1 MYPLNNFDVT
11 MSLPHNKTAMILNT
25 FCLIE
30 NKKIEDLSLYI
41 KNNILKNIEYSIPHS
56 CKIVDGFFKNEN
68 PYFIFDKNFN
78 INNHVFTYDSNK
90 INSLEDFVQSIYN
103 KEIDMTKPL
112 WEVHIINNYDKNG
125 NTAIIRRFHHSAI
138 EGELNA
144 KMMNIIFDEFIPF
157 TKKVK
162 KHKINAFNCSLS
174 IIKRYLLMIY
184 FFCKGFLI
192 KSNKVK
198 NNDLSEIVFR
208 IKNLDE
214 QKDQKIY
221 DSKIIPYKNIYNII
235 NNSKYSLLDVC
246 IYLFSKSYS
255 TWANLNDINIDR
267 TVNIIIPMSTESKNK
282 RMYGNNVMGAFVNI
296 HLNEKDDL
304 VRLEKISNSIKNAIG
319 IKKTSP
325 FSYYAS
331 GIQNYP
337 KKNGILKAF
346 NLMYKT
352 SWNNRKKIPI
362 KKDKSTQYSASVS
375 VKKILKSNNDY
386 TLSGN
391 RVIQVNTF
399 PPIIKSKYTLGINAM
414 FRVDKE
420 DLICS
425 VTAFKNVFP
434 DPKLFINI
442 IEKELSNIKYVIS
455 L

>member
-11 MSLPHNKTAMILNT
+11 MALPHNKTAMVLNT

-30 NKKIEDLSLYI
+30 NQKKEDLSLYI
-41 KNNILKNIEYSIPHS
+41 KNNILKNIKYSIPHS

-78 INNHVFTYDSNK
+78 IDNHLFTYNST
-90 INSLEDFVQSIYN
+90 INNNLDQLIQSIYN

-112 WEVHIINNYDKNG
+112 WEVHVINNYDKNG
-125 NTAIIRRFHHSAI
+125 NTAVIRRFQHSAI

-157 TKKVK
+157 TSKVK
-162 KHKINAFNCSLS
+162 KSTINILNCSAS
-174 IIKRYLLMIY
+174 IFKRYALMLYYFSAGYLL
-184 FFCKGFLI
+184 

-221 DSKIIPYKNIYNII
+221 DSKIIPYEKIENIVA
-235 NNSKYSLLDVC
+235 NSNYSLLDIC
-246 IYLFSKSYS
+246 IYLFSKSYY
-255 TWANLNDINIDR
+255 TWATNNSLIVDR
-267 TVNIIIPMSTESKNK
+267 TANVIIPMSTESKNK

-304 VRLEKISNSIKNAIG
+304 KRLEKIHNSIKNAIQ

-337 KKNGILKAF
+337 KKNGIIKTF

-352 SWNNRKKIPI
+352 NWNNRKKIPI
-362 KKDKSTQYSASVS
+362 KKDKSTQYGASIS
-375 VKKILKSNNDY
+375 VKKIMKSNYDY
-386 TLSGN
+386 SLNGN
-391 RVIQVNTF
+391 KIIEVNTF
-399 PPIIKSKYTLGINAM
+399 PPIIKSKYSLGINIM
-414 FRVDKE
+414 FRVDKK

-425 VTAFKNVFP
+425 LTAFRDLFP
-434 DPKLFINI
+434 NPKLFINVL
-442 IEKELSNIKYVIS
+442 EKELSNIENMI
-455 L
+455 LL